1 MKEHT
6 SLRFAHVLCY
16 KHQRSVFSFTSPE
29 EDTPQVEIS
38 SYLNKSTA
46 VNRQSVYRKQRV
58 PDHCDMFTRS
68 NIKNLQPPADEARPQ
83 SSIRSIF
90 NEPEPRASRSNSTLP
105 FYLDI
110 DIIRVMR
117 LFFLL
122 SSDVYCVPKRCEISP
137 IISWLF
143 RLLLCLWCVP
153 GSLIAGGRVD
163 GTNRGGGRREE
174 TSTCTQTYTHN
185 NNYWLLW

>member
-1 MKEHT
+1 M
-6 SLRFAHVLCY
+6 
-16 KHQRSVFSFTSPE
+16 FSFTSPE

-58 PDHCDMFTRS
+58 PDHCDVFTRS
-68 NIKNLQPPADEARPQ
+68 NIKNLQLPADEARPQ

-110 DIIRVMR
+110 DIICVMR
-117 LFFLL
+117 LFFI
-122 SSDVYCVPKRCEISP
+122 VK
-137 IISWLF
+137 
-143 RLLLCLWCVP
+143 WCI
-153 GSLIAGGRVD
+153 LR
-163 GTNRGGGRREE
+163 T
-174 TSTCTQTYTHN
+174 
-185 NNYWLLW
+185 